1 MIILLT
7 IAGVLFGW
15 IITDLVALF
24 VTKNNT
30 PWFYTISGG
39 YIGGSIAYAYVSN
52 LCLVAI

>member
-15 IITDLVALF
+15 IITELVALF

-30 PWFYTISGG
+30 PWSYTISGG